1 MGKFYIT
8 TAIPYASGKSHI
20 GNVYEDV
27 LADAIARFHRKNGDD
42 VYFQVGLDEH
52 GLKIEEKAREKNVS
66 PQEHVDSIAK
76 EFREMLDLLNI
87 SYDGFIRTTDKS
99 HCEKVERI
107 FQKLYNQ
114 GDIYKGEYSGWYCT
128 PCESFYTESQLV
140 DGKCPDCGREVSKA
154 QEEAYFLKLSNYSD
168 RLIEYIENHP
178 DFLVPEFRK
187 NEIINNFIKPG
198 LQDLC
203 VSRSTFTWGVQVP
216 FDKKHVIYVW
226 VDALINYITFLGYDV
241 DKQSDNF
248 KKFWPADLQLIGKD
262 IFRFHAIYWPIIL
275 MALNLPLPKQIFGHP
290 WLLFSNDKMS
300 KSTGNI
306 TYADDLCKKYGTDA
320 VRYYCLHEIPYAQ
333 DGNYTEDL
341 LIERINSDL
350 ANVLGNLVNRTISM
364 GNKYF
369 DGNIS
374 NTKVDEEIDNELVN
388 LVNETKSKV
397 KEDIDTIHL
406 INALDHIFDILRR
419 SNKYIDE
426 TMPWTLAKEEGQKNR
441 LETVLYNLLEAIRVS
456 ASLLEPFLPET
467 AIKIFNQLNNTRK
480 EEKILVDNEYN
491 LGTPSPLF
499 MRIEKKN
506 EQ

>member
-1 MGKFYIT
+1 MGKFCIT

-27 LADAIARFHRKNGDD
+27 LADAIARFHRKKGDE

-52 GLKIEEKAREKNVS
+52 GLKIEEKAREAGVS
-66 PQEHVDSIAK
+66 PQAHVDKIASGFK
-76 EFREMLDLLNI
+76 EMLDILNI
-87 SYDGFIRTTDKS
+87 SYDRLIRTTDPI
-99 HCEKVERI
+99 HCQKVEKI
-107 FQKLYNQ
+107 FQKLYDQ
-114 GDIYKGEYSGWYCT
+114 GDIYKGEYEGLYCT
-128 PCESFYTESQLV
+128 PCESFYTESQLI
-140 DGKCPDCGREVSKA
+140 DGKCPDCGRDVTKA
-154 QEEAYFLKLSNYSD
+154 HEEAYFLKLSNYSD
-168 RLIEYIENHP
+168 RLIDYIEQNP
-178 DFLVPEFRK
+178 DFLVPESRK

-203 VSRSTFTWGVQVP
+203 VSRSTFSWGVKVP
-216 FDKKHVIYVW
+216 FDPKHVIYVW
-226 VDALINYITFLGYDV
+226 IDALINYITFLGYDV
-241 DKQSDNF
+241 DGSSDEF

-275 MALNLPLPKQIFGHP
+275 MALDLPLPKKIFGHP

-320 VRYYCLHEIPYAQ
+320 IRYYCLHEIPYNQ

-369 DGNIS
+369 DGKVVNRNIS
-374 NTKVDEEIDNELVN
+374 ESVDEELIDLINSVERKL
-388 LVNETKSKV
+388 
-397 KEDIDTIHL
+397 EDDIESIHL
-406 INALDHIFDILRR
+406 INALDHIFDIFRR

-426 TMPWTLAKEEGQKNR
+426 TTPWVLAKDDNQKER
-441 LETVLYNLLEAIRVS
+441 LETVIYNLLEAIRVG
-456 ASLLEPFLPET
+456 ASLLDSFLPET
-467 AIKIFNQLNNTRK
+467 SEKIFQQLNNLHR
-480 EEKILVDNEYN
+480 EDRYLDNNEYN
-491 LGTPSPLF
+491 LGIPTPLF
-499 MRIEKKN
+499 MRIEKKD
-506 EQ
+506 E